1 MTAMSKEMNRRD
13 VMKRA
18 GALGVSAAALAKL
31 GQVYAQDAT
40 PAASAVVD
48 TSISGDLNVAMVANP
63 QMVALQKLVGEFQ
76 KQYPNITLN
85 LLVLPENEI
94 RDRIRTDVS
103 TQAGQFDVV
112 TIGMFEAADYA
123 LQGWTIDVGTPL
135 QGDASYDYDD
145 IFPAMISALSGE
157 DGKLYA
163 APFYGESCMLYY
175 RTDLFEA
182 AGLTMPEKPKWSEVA
197 DFAAKLHNPDGPY
210 GIALRALPGW
220 GEFGAPLT
228 ATMNSFGG
236 RWFDEDWKSQLASE
250 KSAAG
255 ITFYTDLLI
264 NSGQP
269 GATTSGFTECEN
281 LFVQGKAA
289 MWMDATSAADL
300 LGDPNLNPQA
310 ANTGFAYPPS
320 QEIDSGWLWAWAFA
334 IEKGTEHEEAALAFV
349 KWATSKDYVQLVS
362 QQLGWGSVPSGV
374 RSSTYAD
381 AGYKDY
387 AKGFADLVLS
397 IIEAQDPTQ
406 CCVDPVPYKGLQFVG
421 VPEFVTL
428 GDSVT
433 KELANVIAGN
443 EQIDDAIVKIDDLA
457 NQWAVDNGYQ

>member
-1 MTAMSKEMNRRD
+1 MPKSSLNRRQ
-13 VMKRA
+13 VIA
-18 GALGVSAAALAKL
+18 GAGVLGATAAIPSLRAR
-31 GQVYAQDAT
+31 AQDAT
-40 PAASAVVD
+40 PSAATPD
-48 TSISGDLNVAMVANP
+48 TTVSGDLNIAMVANP
-63 QMVALQKLVGEFQ
+63 QMVALQKLAPEFQ
-76 KQYPNITLN
+76 KLYPNITLN
-85 LLVLPENEI
+85 LQVLPENEI

-112 TIGMFEAADYA
+112 TIGMFEAGDYA
-123 LQGWTIDVGTPL
+123 QQGWTLDVGTPL
-135 QGDASYDYDD
+135 SADPNYDYAD
-145 IFPAMISALSGE
+145 IFPAMVSALSGA

-175 RTDLFEA
+175 RADLFEA
-182 AGLTMPEKPKWSEVA
+182 AGLSMPEEPTWTEVGE
-197 DFAAKLHNPDGPY
+197 FAAALHKPDDTY

-220 GEFGAPLT
+220 GEFGAPLG
-228 ATMNSFGG
+228 ATIDAFGG

-250 KSAAG
+250 KTANA
-255 ITFYTDLLI
+255 IRFYTSLLI

-269 GATTSGFTECEN
+269 SATTSGFTECEN

-300 LGDPNLNPQA
+300 LGDPELNPQA
-310 ANTGFAYPPS
+310 ANTGFANPPKE
-320 QEIDSGWLWAWAFA
+320 EIGSGWLWAWAFA
-334 IEKGTEHEEAALAFV
+334 VEKSTQHADAALAFV
-349 KWATSKDYVQLVS
+349 KWATSKDYVQLVAS
-362 QQLGWGSVPSGV
+362 QLGYGSVPSGV
-374 RSSTYAD
+374 RTSTYDD
-381 AGYKDY
+381 AGYKEY

-397 IIEAQDPTQ
+397 IIQRQDPAK

-421 VPEFVTL
+421 VPEFVSL

-443 EQIDDAIVKIDDLA
+443 EDIEEAITKVDEMA

>member
-1 MTAMSKEMNRRD
+1 MSNEMNRRD
-13 VMKRA
+13 LMKGA
-18 GALGVSAAALAKL
+18 AALGLSAAALAKL
-31 GQVYAQDAT
+31 GPVSAQDAT
-40 PAASAVVD
+40 PAAAPAVDASV
-48 TSISGDLNVAMVANP
+48 SGDLNVAMVANP
-63 QMVALQKLVGEFQ
+63 QMVALEKLAGEFQ
-76 KQYPNITLN
+76 TQYPNIKLN
-85 LLVLPENEI
+85 LLVLPENEV

-135 QGDASYDYDD
+135 QADPNYDFAD
-145 IFPAMISALSGE
+145 IFPAMVSALSGS

-175 RTDLFEA
+175 RTDLFES
-182 AGLTMPEKPKWSEVA
+182 AGLTMPDKPTWSEVG
-197 DFAAKLHNPDGPY
+197 DFAAKLNNPDGPY

-255 ITFYTDLLI
+255 IQYYTDLLI
-264 NSGQP
+264 NYGQP

-281 LFVQGKAA
+281 LFVQGKTA

-300 LGDPNLNPQA
+300 LGDANLNPQA

-320 QEIDSGWLWAWAFA
+320 EEIGSGWLWAWAFA
-334 IEKGTEHEEAALAFV
+334 IQKSTEHEEAALAFV
-349 KWATSKDYVQLVS
+349 KWATSKQYVQLVS
-362 QQLGWGSVPSGV
+362 QELGWGSVPSGV
-374 RSSTYAD
+374 RASTYAD
-381 AGYKDY
+381 PGYQEF
-387 AKGFADLVLS
+387 AKGYADLVLS
-397 IIEAQDPTQ
+397 IIEAQDPTK

-421 VPEFVTL
+421 VPEFVTI

-443 EQIDDAIVKIDDLA
+443 ESFDDAIKKVDDMA
-457 NQWAVDNGYQ
+457 NQWAKDNGYQS

>member
-1 MTAMSKEMNRRD
+1 MSNEINRRD
-13 VMKRA
+13 LMKLA
-18 GALGVSAAALAKL
+18 GAAGLSVAAIPALK
-31 GQVYAQDAT
+31 QVAAQDAT
-40 PAASAVVD
+40 PAAVD

-63 QMVALQKLVGEFQ
+63 QMVSLQKLAGEFE
-76 KQYPNITLN
+76 KQYPNIKLN
-85 LLVLPENEI
+85 LLVLAENEI

-103 TQAGQFDVV
+103 TGAGQFDVV

-123 LQGWTIDVGTPL
+123 QQGWTVDVGTPL
-135 QGDASYDYDD
+135 QADANYDYADV
-145 IFPAMISALSGE
+145 FPAMISALSGE

-175 RTDLFEA
+175 RKDLFEA
-182 AGLTMPEKPKWSEVA
+182 AGLTMPENPKWSEIA
-197 DFAAKLHNPDGPY
+197 DFAAKLKKEDELY
-210 GIALRALPGW
+210 GIVLRALPGW

-228 ATMNSFGG
+228 STINAFGG

-255 ITFYTDLLI
+255 IKFYTDLLI

-281 LFVQGKAA
+281 LFIQGKAA

-300 LGDPNLNPQA
+300 LGSSELNPQA
-310 ANTGFAYPPS
+310 ANTGFANPPTA
-320 QEIDSGWLWAWAFA
+320 EIESNWLWAWAFA
-334 IEKGTEHEEAALAFV
+334 IEKGTAHQDAAVAFV

-374 RSSTYAD
+374 RASTYAD
-381 AGYKDY
+381 QGYKDY
-387 AKGFADLVLS
+387 AKDFADLVLS
-397 IIEAQDPTQ
+397 IIERQDPTK

-428 GDSVT
+428 GDDVT

-443 EQIDDAIVKIDDLA
+443 ENIEDSIKKIDDMA
-457 NQWAVDNGYQ
+457 NQWALDNGYQS

>member
-1 MTAMSKEMNRRD
+1 MSNDLNRRD
-13 VMKRA
+13 VVKRA
-18 GALGVSAAALAKL
+18 GAAGLAAGGLAKL
-31 GQVYAQDAT
+31 GQVYAQDASPA
-40 PAASAVVD
+40 PAAVD
-48 TSISGDLNVAMVANP
+48 TSISGELNVAMVANP
-63 QMVALQKLVGEFQ
+63 QMVALESLAGEFQ
-76 KQYPNITLN
+76 AQYPNITLN

-135 QGDASYDYDD
+135 QEDPDYDYAD
-145 IFPAMISALSGE
+145 IFPAMVSALSGE
-157 DGKLYA
+157 DGLLYA

-182 AGLTMPEKPKWSEVA
+182 AGLTMPEQPTWTEIGE
-197 DFAAKLHNPDGPY
+197 FAAQLHNPDGPY

-228 ATMNSFGG
+228 ATMNAFGG
-236 RWFDEDWKSQLASE
+236 RWFDEDWQSQLASE

-269 GATTSGFTECEN
+269 GATTSGFTECQN
-281 LFVQGKAA
+281 LFVQGQAA

-300 LGDPNLNPQA
+300 LGDPELNPQA

-320 QEIDSGWLWAWAFA
+320 EEIGSGWLWAWAFA
-334 IEKGTEHEEAALAFV
+334 IEAETEHEEAALAFV
-349 KWATSKDYVQLVS
+349 KWATSKQYVQLVS
-362 QQLGWGSVPSGV
+362 GQLGWGSVPSGV

-381 AGYKDY
+381 PGYQEY
-387 AKGFADLVLS
+387 AAGFADLVLS

-406 CCVDPVPYKGLQFVG
+406 CCVDPTPYKGLQFVG

-433 KELANVIAGN
+433 KELADVIAGN
-443 EQIDDAIVKIDDLA
+443 TGIEDAIATIDDMA
-457 NQWAVDNGYQ
+457 NQWAVENGYQ